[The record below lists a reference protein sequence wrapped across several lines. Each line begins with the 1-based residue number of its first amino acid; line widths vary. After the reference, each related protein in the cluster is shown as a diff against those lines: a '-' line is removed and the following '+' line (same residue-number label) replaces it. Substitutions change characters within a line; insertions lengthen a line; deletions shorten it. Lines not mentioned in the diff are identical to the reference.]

1 MKKLLI
7 IVCLAC
13 VLASC
18 YDEFRVDNPTS
29 AVAFSTAD
37 GGSGVVGVLHR
48 SVVKD
53 EGLKLEAGIYLAGIL
68 DNRKDRWADFVV
80 DPSLM
85 DNAAIKKLGYELMP
99 ASYYTLSN
107 PSRFEIKSGSTLGKV
122 TIVLDSVKFLS
133 DPKAVKNIY
142 AIPFRLTA
150 TSEDSILATQN
161 TKIIVVKYIN
171 HFSGFYDQTSV
182 VTSFSADGVQKS
194 KANVKN
200 VLTFTTL
207 SLDTV
212 VANGMVNMINTT
224 KISAYEMKLV
234 VNPDKSVK
242 ISNTAASAANV
253 IVPTGS
259 NTYDPKTSTFV
270 LNYKVVSANNSYQTA
285 STTLVWR
292 NRIRDGINEWR
303 R

>member
-1 MKKLLI
+1 MKNLLI

-13 VLASC
+13 VLTSC
-18 YDEFRVDNPTS
+18 YDEFRVDNPTTS
-29 AVAFSTAD
+29 VAFSTAD
-37 GGSGVVGVLHR
+37 GGSGTVGVLHR
-48 SVVKD
+48 TVVKD
-53 EGLKLEAGIYLAGIL
+53 EGLKLDVGINLTGVL
-68 DNRKDRWADFVV
+68 DNQQERWADFVI
-80 DPSLM
+80 DPTLL

-107 PSRFEIKSGSTLGKV
+107 PSRFIIKAGSILGKTTV
-122 TIVLDSVKFLS
+122 VLDSAKIMA
-133 DPKAVKNIY
+133 DPKATKNIY

-150 TSEDSILATQN
+150 TSEDSILATLN
-161 TKIIVVKYIN
+161 TKIIVIKYIN
-171 HFSGFYDQTSV
+171 HYAGFYDQTST

-194 KANVKN
+194 KANIKN

-224 KISAYEMKLV
+224 KNIAYEMKLV
-234 VNPDKSVK
+234 VNSDKSVK

-253 IVPTGS
+253 IVVTGS
-259 NTYDPKTSTFV
+259 NTYEPKTSTFA
-270 LNYKVVSANNSYQTA
+270 LNYKVVAADGSYQTA
-285 STTLVWR
+285 SATLVWR

>member
-1 MKKLLI
+1 MKNLLI

-13 VLASC
+13 VLTSC

-29 AVAFSTAD
+29 SVAFSAAD
-37 GGSGVVGVLHR
+37 GGSGTVGVLHR

-53 EGLKLEAGIYLAGIL
+53 EGLKLEAGIFLTGIL
-68 DNRKDRWADFVV
+68 DNKQERWADFVI
-80 DPSLM
+80 DQSLM

-107 PSRFEIKSGSTLGKV
+107 PSRFIIKSGETLGKV
-122 TIVLDSVKFLS
+122 TIVLDSIKFLS
-133 DPKAVKNIY
+133 DPKATKHIY

-161 TKIIVVKYIN
+161 TKIIVIKYIN
-171 HFSGFYDQTSV
+171 HYAGFYDQTST

-194 KANVKN
+194 KLNVKN

-207 SLDTV
+207 SIDSV
-212 VANGMVNMINTT
+212 VANGMINMINTT
-224 KISAYEMKLV
+224 KNSTYEMKLV
-234 VNPDKSVK
+234 VNSDKSVK
-242 ISNTAASAANV
+242 ISNTAASVANT
-253 IVPTGS
+253 IVATGI
-259 NTYDPKTSTFV
+259 NTYDPLTSTFS
-270 LNYKVVSANNSYQTA
+270 LNYKVVATDGSYWTA
-285 STTLVWR
+285 AATLVWR

>member
-1 MKKLLI
+1 MKNLLI

-13 VLASC
+13 FLASC

-37 GGSGVVGVLHR
+37 GGSGVAGVLHR

-53 EGLKLEAGIYLAGIL
+53 EGLKLEAGIFLTGIL
-68 DNRKDRWADFVV
+68 DNKQDRWADFVI
-80 DPSLM
+80 DSSLM
-85 DNAAIKKLGYELMP
+85 WNAAIKKLGYELMP

-133 DPKAVKNIY
+133 DPKALKHIY

-150 TSEDSILATQN
+150 TSEDSIVALHD

-171 HFSGFYDQTSV
+171 HYAGFYDQTSV

-194 KANVKN
+194 KADVKN

-207 SLDTV
+207 ALDTV
-212 VANGMVNMINTT
+212 VANGMVNMINTSKNT
-224 KISAYEMKLV
+224 SYEMKIV
-234 VNPDKSVK
+234 VNPDNSVE

-253 IVPTGS
+253 IVPIGP
-259 NTYDPKTSTFV
+259 NTYDPKTSTFI
-270 LNYKVVSANNSYQTA
+270 LNYKVVAADKSYQTA
-285 STTLVWR
+285 SATLVWR